1 MGVGIFFVV
10 GGDPLV
16 ASWFVEVEEEELAG
30 GEFVLVGDVAEADGE
45 EGFEILEV
53 GLRAA
58 KVGH

>member
-16 ASWFVEVEEEELAG
+16 ASWFVEVEEEELPG